1 MNQVTNNA
9 AVNKPTVATF
19 IDLSKA
25 FDCLQYDKLFGKLYN
40 LGIRGIVLEWFK
52 DYLSNRQQLVQL
64 DETRSNTESVDLGV
78 PQGSI
83 LGPVLFLIYVNDINK
98 TCPEAN
104 LIKFADDTTLVTTGN
119 NTDEAIDL
127 MNIALEKISRWFIAN
142 KLQLNPSKTRYMI
155 FNNKTVTHKDVLIGN
170 QSITKISEKGKEKS
184 FKLVGIHLDENLK
197 WTHHI
202 NAVAKK
208 MSSALYGLTKVSK
221 ELNEKNKKLLYSG
234 LIHSHLVFG
243 LPIWGWATKGRMND
257 LLVKQKRAIRKVYN
271 LKYRDHTLSYFRDN
285 SILQLPELVE
295 HMTLC
300 FIQSSTG
307 KFAPPHI
314 KKLWPPRERQE
325 RLRGNN
331 LMIDYPFS
339 EKQYVNNLPPIAQA
353 KLWNKDNQD
362 KDLEYS
368 DFKRNCKEF
377 YLQKYDQE

>member
-1 MNQVTNNA
+1 
-9 AVNKPTVATF
+9 
-19 IDLSKA
+19 
-25 FDCLQYDKLFGKLYN
+25 
-40 LGIRGIVLEWFK
+40 
-52 DYLSNRQQLVQL
+52 
-64 DETRSNTESVDLGV
+64 
-78 PQGSI
+78 
-83 LGPVLFLIYVNDINK
+83 
-98 TCPEAN
+98 
-104 LIKFADDTTLVTTGN
+104 
-119 NTDEAIDL
+119 
-127 MNIALEKISRWFIAN
+127 
-142 KLQLNPSKTRYMI
+142 
-155 FNNKTVTHKDVLIGN
+155 
-170 QSITKISEKGKEKS
+170 
-184 FKLVGIHLDENLK
+184 VGIHLDENLK